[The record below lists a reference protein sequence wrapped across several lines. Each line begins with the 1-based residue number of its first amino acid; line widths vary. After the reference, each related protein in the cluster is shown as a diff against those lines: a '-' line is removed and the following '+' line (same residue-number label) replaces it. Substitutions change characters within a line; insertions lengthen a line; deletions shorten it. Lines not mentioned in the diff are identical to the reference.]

1 MAQDPQGSE
10 APSGSQQSVVGDQ
23 SPVAGSRPVSTDHR
37 PPGRRGGLRTFASI
51 QNSVDYRYLFF
62 GNLFANCAQWLQF
75 ISLGWLALDVS
86 GSAFHSI
93 MAVAVRALPTLALGP
108 WAGVLADRYDR
119 RKLALAVQVVLMGI
133 ALVFAI
139 LLAQGRVDTIW
150 HVYIYTLVTG
160 VAYALKQ
167 PVRQALIA
175 NTVRRED
182 MGNALA
188 LSAMT
193 TTSMR
198 LGGAA
203 IGGILIEALDFHW
216 NFFVEAGLYLG
227 VIVLLLPMRTP
238 YQEASTARRASPLSN
253 LVEGIAYI
261 LRSQAMRR
269 LMYLNFARTFV
280 FMPLLML
287 LPAYTAQSLDAGA
300 GVGTAMVVSMGIG
313 GVTATFIMSTWGFF
327 TRKGLVCLI
336 TMLSGSAVVLTLG
349 LSHWVFISVPIM
361 VVMGLSQSHFIVS
374 NQTLI
379 QTIVP
384 DTLRGRVSSVW
395 HYEQGLIP
403 LFAGGIGIGAEF
415 IGIGPT
421 MTWVGGFALVL
432 GAFFLVRFKDIRE
445 LD

>member
-1 MAQDPQGSE
+1 MAQDQHGRGANQAVGRPDAPESAARPQ
-10 APSGSQQSVVGDQ
+10 
-23 SPVAGSRPVSTDHR
+23 R
-37 PPGRRGGLRTFASI
+37 PPRRRGLQTFSSI

-75 ISLGWLALDVS
+75 ISIGWLALDVS

-93 MAVAVRALPTLALGP
+93 MAVALRAMPTLLLGP

-119 RKLALAVQVVLMGI
+119 RKLALAVQVILAVI

-139 LLAQGRVDTIW
+139 MVAQGRVDTIW
-150 HVYIYTLVTG
+150 HVYIYTVVTG
-160 VAYALKQ
+160 LAFSIKQ

-175 NTVRRED
+175 NTVHRED
-182 MGNALA
+182 MANALA

-198 LGGAA
+198 LTGAA
-203 IGGILIEALDFHW
+203 IGGILIELLDFHW
-216 NFFVEAGLYLG
+216 NFFFEATLYLG
-227 VIVLLLPMRTP
+227 VIILLLPMRTP
-238 YQEASTARRASPLSN
+238 YQEESTARRSSPMSN
-253 LVEGIAYI
+253 LLEGLRYI
-261 LRSQAMRR
+261 LKSRIMLQLMAM
-269 LMYLNFARTFV
+269 NFARTAV

-287 LPAYTAQSLDAGA
+287 LPAYTTQSLDAGA

-327 TRKGLVCLI
+327 TKKGLVCLL

-349 LSHWVFISVPIM
+349 LSHWVWLSVPVM

-374 NQTLI
+374 NQTLV

-395 HYEQGLIP
+395 HYEMGLIP
-403 LFAGGIGIGAEF
+403 LFAGGIGAGAELVGIGAA
-415 IGIGPT
+415 
-421 MTWVGGFALVL
+421 MTWVGALALVV
-432 GAFFLVRFKDIRE
+432 GTFFLVRFRDIRQ

>member
-1 MAQDPQGSE
+1 MAQDPQGRE
-10 APSGSQQSVVGDQ
+10 ARQAVGTQDAPAPPRPS
-23 SPVAGSRPVSTDHR
+23 
-37 PPGRRGGLRTFASI
+37 PGGARRGGLRTFASI

-75 ISLGWLALDVS
+75 ISLGWLALDIS

-119 RKLALAVQVVLMGI
+119 RRLALMVQVVLMGI
-133 ALVFAI
+133 ALVFA
-139 LLAQGRVDTIW
+139 LMLAQGRVDTIW
-150 HVYIYTLVTG
+150 HVYVYTVVTG
-160 VAYALKQ
+160 MAYAVKQ

-182 MGNALA
+182 MPNALA

-203 IGGILIEALDFHW
+203 IGGILIETLDFQW
-216 NFFVEAGLYLG
+216 NFFVEAGMYLG

-238 YQEASTARRASPLSN
+238 YQEASTARRSSPLSN
-253 LVEGIAYI
+253 LVEGVGYI

-269 LMYLNFARTFV
+269 LMYMNFARTFV

-336 TMLSGSAVVLTLG
+336 TMLSGSAVVLILG
-349 LSHWVFISVPIM
+349 LSHWVWLSVPIM
-361 VVMGLSQSHFIVS
+361 VVMGLSQSHFIVG
-374 NQTLI
+374 NQTLV

-403 LFAGGIGIGAEF
+403 LFAGGIGAGAEV
-415 IGIGPT
+415 IGIGAT
-421 MTWVGGFALVL
+421 MTWVGGLALAL
-432 GAFFLVRFKDIRE
+432 GAFFLVRFRDIRQ